1 MEATKQ
7 SIPYFENSL
16 DCFAE
21 PVIGRAFSRP
31 VGSQWAAGV
40 LVIARSKKAAFSHR
54 RSMKRDH
61 GRRRMSSRPTRDAE
75 FGGVTDITVSPMP
88 LGQCQGIRNG
98 PAEPGQWE
106 PTMTAFFS
114 STLRRAGLVA
124 AFAVSF
130 SALSSSASFAF
141 SAEAQ
146 QMCTSDAF
154 RLCSSDI
161 PNIPAITAC
170 MHKHRADL
178 SSGCR
183 TVMDRDLAAQRST
196 VAAK

>member
-1 MEATKQ
+1 
-7 SIPYFENSL
+7 
-16 DCFAE
+16 
-21 PVIGRAFSRP
+21 
-31 VGSQWAAGV
+31 
-40 LVIARSKKAAFSHR
+40 
-54 RSMKRDH
+54 
-61 GRRRMSSRPTRDAE
+61 
-75 FGGVTDITVSPMP
+75 
-88 LGQCQGIRNG
+88 
-98 PAEPGQWE
+98 
-106 PTMTAFFS
+106 MTAFLS

-154 RLCSSDI
+154 RLCSSEI

-170 MHKHRADL
+170 MYKHKADL
-178 SSGCR
+178 SVGCR
-183 TVMDRDLAAQRST
+183 SVMDKEAAKASGK